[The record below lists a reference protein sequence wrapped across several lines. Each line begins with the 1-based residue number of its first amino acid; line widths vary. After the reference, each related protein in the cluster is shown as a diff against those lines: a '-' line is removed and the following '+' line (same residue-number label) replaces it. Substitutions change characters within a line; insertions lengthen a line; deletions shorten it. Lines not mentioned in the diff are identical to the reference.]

1 MGLLSTLGGIAGSV
15 FGGPIGGTIGS
26 ALGGAFEGQ
35 EAAQTASGI
44 QAGVAQSGIEEQ
56 RRQFDEIT
64 KLLAPYREAGVGAIG
79 QQQALLGLGAP
90 GAQQQAIAALEA
102 SPQFQSLM
110 QQGENALLQRASAT
124 GGLRGGNIQAAL
136 AQFRPKLLSE
146 LISQQYERLG
156 GLTNVGQASAARQ
169 AAYGQAMGSN
179 IAQLLGEQG
188 AAQAGGAL
196 AENQLTGGITKAFG
210 AIQGAGGFGKVFP
223 SIFGGSTGGLNLG
236 TALQY
241 GTTPGSQQ
249 TAMLASQEF

>member
-1 MGLLSTLGGIAGSV
+1 MGLLSALGGIAGSV

-26 ALGGAFEGQ
+26 ALGGAFEGE

-44 QAGVAQSGIEEQ
+44 QAGAAQAGIEEQ

-90 GAQQQAIAALEA
+90 SAQQQAIAALQT
-102 SPQFQSLM
+102 SPQFQALQ
-110 QQGENALLQRASAT
+110 QQGENAILQNASAT
-124 GGLRGGNIQAAL
+124 GGLRGGNVQAAL

-146 LISQQYERLG
+146 LINQQYERLG

-169 AAYGQAMGSN
+169 AAFGQAAGTN
-179 IAQLLGEQG
+179 IAELLGQQG
-188 AAQAGGAL
+188 SAQAGGAL
-196 AENQLTGGITKAFG
+196 AGNQLTGGITKAFG

-223 SIFGGSTGGLNLG
+223 GIFGGASGSTGTPIVGPTNL
-236 TALQY
+236 
-241 GTTPGSQQ
+241 SQADYA
-249 TAMLASQEF
+249 TISGF